1 MNVNIANAA
10 KLICAMQSKTVLVLG
25 DVMLDR
31 FVDGAVTRISPEAP
45 VPVLGQ
51 SRVHQMPGGAANVA
65 CNLAQ
70 LGLRVHLIGVCGTD
84 AAGADLAGE
93 LAAHPAIFYDPIE
106 LNSRPTSLKT
116 RFRAGG
122 QQILRVDD
130 EITDDIDTAAAKE
143 FLNRALAAMDGAD
156 LVVIS
161 DYAKGALPL
170 SLLAEIISGAKASGK
185 TIIADPKRA
194 DVSAYAG
201 VDLLTPNLAELQ
213 NSTKHALTSI
223 EAISKAASN
232 LAKDMGFGSV
242 LTTLSS
248 RGMMLSKPDGTQFH
262 DPASARDIFD
272 VSGAGDTVVAS
283 VAGALAAGALLEDAV
298 RLANHTAGVA
308 VGKSGTA
315 IVAPGEILA
324 HLGSMPPATDW
335 PEIATQCT
343 TWRDGGDKIAFAN
356 GCFDLLHPGHIYL
369 LAKAATT
376 ADRLVIGLNGD
387 ASVRRLK
394 GTERPHQPAEV
405 RSAVLA
411 ALPFVDAVAVFDED
425 TPYDLIATLQ
435 PDIIIKGGD
444 YQADAVVGADIVTAR
459 GGKVVIIPTLDGHST
474 SKLIKT

>member
-1 MNVNIANAA
+1 
-10 KLICAMQSKTVLVLG
+10 
-25 DVMLDR
+25 
-31 FVDGAVTRISPEAP
+31 
-45 VPVLGQ
+45 
-51 SRVHQMPGGAANVA
+51 
-65 CNLAQ
+65 
-70 LGLRVHLIGVCGTD
+70 
-84 AAGADLAGE
+84 
-93 LAAHPAIFYDPIE
+93 
-106 LNSRPTSLKT
+106 
-116 RFRAGG
+116 
-122 QQILRVDD
+122 
-130 EITDDIDTAAAKE
+130 
-143 FLNRALAAMDGAD
+143 MDGAD

-223 EAISKAASN
+223 EAIGKAASN

-283 VAGALAAGALLEDAV
+283 VAGALAAGASLEDAV
-298 RLANHTAGVA
+298 RLANHAAGVA